1 MNRVILILIGLI
13 GAYTATAGAEYL
25 DGLIEPKEVVQVSS
39 QVPGIL
45 DEVPV
50 RRGDRV
56 RKGQILARLK
66 SGFDQVNVDLAIA
79 QLEFSKRRAERT
91 CARGAIFAQRDGRV
105 SFAWSGGPFCYRHG
119 ETPSLLRWSRVDS
132 SHCIEAP
139 IKIGAMLADDRS
151 SLVDLQT
158 MEPSNS

>member
-13 GAYTATAGAEYL
+13 SAYTATAGAEYL
-25 DGLIEPKEVVQVSS
+25 DGLIEPKEVVEVSS

-66 SGFDQVNVDLAIA
+66 SRFDQVNVDLAIA
-79 QLEFSKRRAERT
+79 QLEFSKRRAERNKELFKKEMLSAHEQDEMET
-91 CARGAIFAQRDGRV
+91 EIEIAELQLKQARERLAMRTIRSPVDGVVVERAL
-105 SFAWSGGPFCYRHG
+105 SP
-119 ETPSLLRWSRVDS
+119 
-132 SHCIEAP
+132 
-139 IKIGAMLADDRS
+139 
-151 SLVDLQT
+151 
-158 MEPSNS
+158 